1 MRDRQPTPGRE
12 GRVKIVGPY
21 GDVVAGTLQ
30 MDDDPLDEGTPF
42 NKSTMLKDAT
52 AALYGLGVDAVPDD
66 ELAKLAE
73 AAFVEDGAVTDIDG
87 NIVGPQ
93 IATGSYVGTGTSGSS
108 SRNTLTFSFEP
119 KIVFIQHQTDAS
131 FNKNSTSE
139 INYAFMINGITSYV
153 DRYSS
158 GNVGDGI
165 VYVSWEGNTVT
176 WYRDSSSYPDG
187 QLNISG
193 ATYHYVAI
201 G

>member
-1 MRDRQPTPGRE
+1 M
-12 GRVKIVGPY
+12 
-21 GDVVAGTLQ
+21 AF
-30 MDDDPLDEGTPF
+30 TPF
-42 NKSTMLKDAT
+42 VDTDLPSMANFNQKFLDAIQQAT
-52 AALYGLGVDAVPDD
+52 DDAVN
-66 ELAKLAE
+66 E
-73 AAFVEDGAVTDIDG
+73 A
-87 NIVGPQ
+87 PK

-153 DRYSS
+153 DRLSS
-158 GNVGDGI
+158 SNVSDGI